1 MNVEAARADE
11 RNVTQLQC
19 DTDEHAL
26 AETIDAMSAI
36 YMDEDKDNAILVQ
49 SYLDQVDGF
58 CQDIEKNWTVLKSLY
73 KDTELTEFFTKQETL
88 KKTRSDVTTKGV
100 CLVRKYH
107 PESVTPRKT
116 STSELDTASERSI
129 NTDRIDTHLKTE
141 SGQSP
146 LQW

>member
-73 KDTELTEFFTKQETL
+73 KDAELTEFFTKQETL
-88 KKTRSDVTTKGV
+88 KKTLSDVTTKGV